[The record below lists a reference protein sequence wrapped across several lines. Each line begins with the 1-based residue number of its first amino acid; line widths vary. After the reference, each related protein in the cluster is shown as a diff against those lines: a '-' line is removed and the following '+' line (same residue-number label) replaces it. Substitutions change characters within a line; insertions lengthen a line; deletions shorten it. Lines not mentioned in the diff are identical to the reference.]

1 MLTGSVSEPGVA
13 AGHLYILMT
22 EELLET
28 FQTHPGVGKLGGKGV
43 AKTMDR
49 VALLLKLC
57 LLEVFHK
64 AAPAGTVTEAP
75 IAPTVKDELLV
86 LVPSLKPEL
95 DRKQGII
102 AQVNH
107 PPHAV
112 LLSLEEMDLSVPD
125 IEIVQPKAQCLADP
139 YASP

>member
-28 FQTHPGVGKLGGKGV
+28 FQAHPGVEKLGGERV
-43 AKTMDR
+43 AKTMHR
-49 VALLLKLC
+49 VALLIEPC
-57 LLEVFHK
+57 LLEIFHE

-75 IAPTVKDELLV
+75 IALAVKDELLV
-86 LVPSLKPEL
+86 LVPSPKPEFYGE
-95 DRKQGII
+95 QGII
-102 AQVNH
+102 AQVDH

-112 LLSLEEMDLSVPD
+112 LLSLEEMNLSAPD
-125 IEIVQPKAQCLADP
+125 IEIVQPKAQGLADP
-139 YASP
+139 YTRP

>member
-1 MLTGSVSEPGVA
+1 
-13 AGHLYILMT
+13 
-22 EELLET
+22 
-28 FQTHPGVGKLGGKGV
+28 V
-43 AKTMDR
+43 AKTMYR
-49 VALLLKLC
+49 VALLIESY
-57 LLEVFHK
+57 LLEVFYEK
-64 AAPAGTVTEAP
+64 ASAGTVTEMP

-112 LLSLEEMDLSVPD
+112 LLSLKEMNLSVPD
-125 IEIVQPKAQCLADP
+125 IEIVDLQPKKLADP
-139 YASP
+139 HTCSEKN